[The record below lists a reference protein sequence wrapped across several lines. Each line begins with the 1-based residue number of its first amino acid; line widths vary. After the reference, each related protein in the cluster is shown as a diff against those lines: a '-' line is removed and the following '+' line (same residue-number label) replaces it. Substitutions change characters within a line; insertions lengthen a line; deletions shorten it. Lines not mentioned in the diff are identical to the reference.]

1 VPIRY
6 LGHVTTVLT
15 DIPPVLDELVPELL
29 LEVDASI
36 SRLREPVNRIHYEVK
51 AIHIVQHCHVER
63 SGNRALFF
71 ISPDMNVVV
80 ILTPV
85 RQPMYQPGVAVK
97 SEDYRLVRGEQVI
110 EVLIAQAVR
119 MLALRLQLHQVD
131 DVDDSDS

>member
-1 VPIRY
+1 
-6 LGHVTTVLT
+6 
-15 DIPPVLDELVPELL
+15 
-29 LEVDASI
+29 
-36 SRLREPVNRIHYEVK
+36 
-51 AIHIVQHCHVER
+51 
-63 SGNRALFF
+63 
-71 ISPDMNVVV
+71 MNVVV